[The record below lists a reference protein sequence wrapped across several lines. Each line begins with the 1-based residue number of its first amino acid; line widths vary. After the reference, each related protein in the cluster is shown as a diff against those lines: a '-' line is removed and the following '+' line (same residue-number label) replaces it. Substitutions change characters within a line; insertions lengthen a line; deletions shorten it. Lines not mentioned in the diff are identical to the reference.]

1 LAIAEQFPDQPNV
14 YLMAERQMISCR
26 CTADIFL
33 RHQLDDRDAR
43 HELSDSN
50 WSSPGYPLVENFAI
64 QLTVGPP
71 APMSGIGQV
80 IRTSVGPLTLLKSLS
95 AKKTIDFG

>member
-1 LAIAEQFPDQPNV
+1 
-14 YLMAERQMISCR
+14 
-26 CTADIFL
+26 L

-50 WSSPGYPLVENFAI
+50 WSSPGYPFENFAI

-71 APMSGIGQV
+71 ALMSGIGQA
-80 IRTSVGPLTLLKSLS
+80 IETSVGPLTLQTCHWITNPNSPT
-95 AKKTIDFG
+95 AIHYTFEAW